1 MEFLAVL
8 IAVMLVQLWGSGAPV
23 HRDAWFL
30 RWSRWCVQQP
40 ALGIDS
46 TLLPVLVIS
55 GPVFALLIAYYGIA
69 DQWWGLPKL
78 ALLVLILLYSLG
90 RGDFRKAL
98 ESYMQALH
106 AGDNAAAQRLL
117 SEFECAL
124 PAPSS
129 SLQLMHAQA
138 RARILYRGFERM
150 FAVLFWFTVAGPAL
164 ALAYRLAFLYRHRI
178 AAITNNDISSGTSNN
193 NRIAVALADQVL
205 MLFEW
210 LPARGLGISFAVVA
224 NIRDG
229 VRAWIDLLWQH
240 GYQAIAYLDAMGSAV
255 SGFNDS
261 ATTTLDDEDDATFRN
276 KAADELRQI
285 QVLLNR
291 ALVLWLVMTALL
303 QLVL

>member
-1 MEFLAVL
+1 
-8 IAVMLVQLWGSGAPV
+8 VMLVQLWGSGAPV

-30 RWSRWCVQQP
+30 RWSRWCANQP
-40 ALGIDS
+40 ALGVDS
-46 TLLPVLVIS
+46 TLLPVVVIS
-55 GPVFALLIAYYGIA
+55 GPVFVLLIAYYGIA
-69 DQWWGLPKL
+69 DHWWGLPKL
-78 ALLVLILLYSLG
+78 ALLVLMLLYSLG

-98 ESYMQALH
+98 ENYAQAVR
-106 AGDNAAAQRLL
+106 AGDNKSAQRLL

-124 PAPSS
+124 PAVPSS
-129 SLQLMHAQA
+129 MQAMHVQA

-178 AAITNNDISSGTSNN
+178 AAVTTDDASYTN

-205 MLFEW
+205 ALFEW

-240 GYQAIAYLDAMGSAV
+240 GYQPIAYVNAMGSAV
-255 SGFNDS
+255 SGFDDP
-261 ATTTLDDEDDATFRN
+261 ATIVLSDDGDVAFRT

-291 ALVLWLVMTALL
+291 ALVLWLVMMALL